1 MFSCRENGAVFLW
14 EFLPLG
20 GESPAA
26 AALWVGAS
34 PTPAGA
40 GKLRRGGKKQC
51 PEGHSTEQGW
61 EEAPGCPQALGLS
74 MGSGKTTGMTTEL
87 EKQQSPNPNHNPCL
101 VSLESH
107 PFCIPEGWLGPAWRE
122 IGLSSSLV
130 LAHLVSSLFRF
141 GSVASIS
148 GKAKNPRGEGSP
160 VQILFLP
167 RRGKRSSGSWQM
179 VFPWKREAVPS
190 TALPEGSRKII
201 SASKEQS
208 PVCPPGNKPLSPWS
222 HQE

>member
-1 MFSCRENGAVFLW
+1 MVLW
-14 EFLPLG
+14 EFLPLE

-26 AALWVGAS
+26 AALWDGAS

-40 GKLRRGGKKQC
+40 GKLRRGGKKQR

-148 GKAKNPRGEGSP
+148 GKAKNPQGEGFP
-160 VQILFLP
+160 VQIFSSLGVGKGPLDPGKWFS
-167 RRGKRSSGSWQM
+167 RGKGKQCTGQPSLKEAGKSS
-179 VFPWKREAVPS
+179 R
-190 TALPEGSRKII
+190 
-201 SASKEQS
+201 
-208 PVCPPGNKPLSPWS
+208 
-222 HQE
+222 